1 MQEQITLE
9 NLQETKEQNQQSI
22 ADKGQKRLDIKKR
35 ILLGKLKSKTIK
47 TPDCVQVPKT
57 ASDLVVITKAKDL
70 VAYIF
75 IVTKS
80 TPKKFR
86 LTFITKLQNLGL
98 EIIEYLYKANDIMV
112 TKKDMSKYDK
122 RREFQQNAMTNFK
135 LLEYFAMLSF
145 ENECL
150 TSKQYEQIAKQGSVC
165 QILLANWIKSDSERL
180 K

>member
-1 MQEQITLE
+1 METEEEKEEKRQE
-9 NLQETKEQNQQSI
+9 LQTTE
-22 ADKGQKRLDIKKR
+22 DKKQKKIDIKKR
-35 ILLGKLKSKTIK
+35 ILLGKLKSKTI
-47 TPDCVQVPKT
+47 TSVDSVQVPKT
-57 ASDLVVITKAKDL
+57 ASDLIVITKAKDL
-70 VAYIF
+70 VAYIY
-75 IVTKS
+75 IVTKN

-98 EIIEYLYKANDIMV
+98 DIIEFLYKANDIMV
-112 TKKDMSKYDK
+112 TKKDMSRYEK
-122 RREFQQNAMTNFK
+122 RREMQQNAMTNLK

>member
-1 MQEQITLE
+1 METEEEKEEKRQE
-9 NLQETKEQNQQSI
+9 LQTTE
-22 ADKGQKRLDIKKR
+22 DKKQKKIDIKKR
-35 ILLGKLKSKTIK
+35 ILLGKLKSKTI
-47 TPDCVQVPKT
+47 TSVDSVQVPKT
-57 ASDLVVITKAKDL
+57 ASDLIVITKAKDL
-70 VAYIF
+70 VAYIY
-75 IVTKS
+75 IVTKN

-98 EIIEYLYKANDIMV
+98 DIIEFLYKANDIMV
-112 TKKDMSKYDK
+112 TKKDISRYEK
-122 RREFQQNAMTNFK
+122 RREMQQNAMTNLK

-150 TSKQYEQIAKQGSVC
+150 TLKQYEQIAKQGSVC

>member
-1 MQEQITLE
+1 METEEGKEEKKQE
-9 NLQETKEQNQQSI
+9 LQTTE
-22 ADKGQKRLDIKKR
+22 DKKQKKIDIKKR
-35 ILLGKLKSKTIK
+35 ILLGKLKSKTI
-47 TPDCVQVPKT
+47 TSVDSVQVPKT
-57 ASDLVVITKAKDL
+57 ASDLIVITKAKDL
-70 VAYIF
+70 VAYIY
-75 IVTKS
+75 IVTKN

-98 EIIEYLYKANDIMV
+98 DIIEFLYKANDIMV
-112 TKKDMSKYDK
+112 TKKDMSRYEK
-122 RREFQQNAMTNFK
+122 RREMQQNAMTNLK

>member
-1 MQEQITLE
+1 METEEKKEEKKQE
-9 NLQETKEQNQQSI
+9 LQTTE
-22 ADKGQKRLDIKKR
+22 DKKQKKIDIKKR
-35 ILLGKLKSKTIK
+35 ILLGKLKSKTI
-47 TPDCVQVPKT
+47 TSVDSVQVPKT
-57 ASDLVVITKAKDL
+57 ASDLIVITKAKDL
-70 VAYIF
+70 VAYIY
-75 IVTKS
+75 IVTKN

-98 EIIEYLYKANDIMV
+98 DIIEFLYKANDIMV
-112 TKKDMSKYDK
+112 TKKDMSRYEK
-122 RREFQQNAMTNFK
+122 RREMQQNAMTNLK